1 MKQVLCTRRWRYTDR
16 VNMVW
21 LLAASLSDVTISH
34 YHSRPSPRYHITITA
49 VRTVALAAAGRLALD
64 RAPLLPC
71 HWSAL
76 LASHWPPPVMKRCF
90 SVTTRHAA
98 GSARPSQD
106 AGVGFGRPSATTTVI
121 TAPCPSLFVPRRSGS
136 GRLHICQEVFQ
147 ICLSLSY
154 GFWHCRVERQFFI
167 PLLDMVSGGDE
178 APDLALIWPLRALND
193 NKYCIKK

>member
-1 MKQVLCTRRWRYTDR
+1 MVWSNVGRRGRCTDR

-34 YHSRPSPRYHITITA
+34 YHSRRSPRYHITITA

-64 RAPLLPC
+64 RAPLLPR

-76 LASHWPPPVMKRCF
+76 LASHWPPPVMKRWF

-106 AGVGFGRPSATTTVI
+106 AGVGFGRPSATTTLI
-121 TAPCPSLFVPRRSGS
+121 TAPCPSLFVPRRSRFC
-136 GRLHICQEVFQ
+136 RLHICQGMFR
-147 ICLSLSY
+147 ICPILSLWL
-154 GFWHCRVERQFFI
+154 G
-167 PLLDMVSGGDE
+167 LDRECVNIYTGHDN
-178 APDLALIWPLRALND
+178 ALVAMRPWCGLNLTR
-193 NKYCIKK
+193 KRP

>member
-1 MKQVLCTRRWRYTDR
+1 MRGRCTDR

-49 VRTVALAAAGRLALD
+49 VRTVALTAAGRLALD
-64 RAPLLPC
+64 RAPLLPRY
-71 HWSAL
+71 WSAL
-76 LASHWPPPVMKRCF
+76 LASHWLPPVMKRWF

-121 TAPCPSLFVPRRSGS
+121 TAPCPSLFVPRGS
-136 GRLHICQEVFQ
+136 QFCRLHICQELLR
-147 ICLSLSY
+147 ICPSLTMVLAGYSIY
-154 GFWHCRVERQFFI
+154 IYIRHDTSFPAVVAMSPLMRSRPDPKCTPTI
-167 PLLDMVSGGDE
+167 P
-178 APDLALIWPLRALND
+178 N
-193 NKYCIKK
+193 NKQENK